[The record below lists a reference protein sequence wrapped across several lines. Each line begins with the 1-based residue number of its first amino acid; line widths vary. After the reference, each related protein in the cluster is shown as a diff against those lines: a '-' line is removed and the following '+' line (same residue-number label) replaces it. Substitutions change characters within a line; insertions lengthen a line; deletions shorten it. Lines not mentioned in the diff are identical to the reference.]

1 MTRSSSIVRKHGSD
15 RGDYGFARARD
26 IAFDAVLALWR
37 KRKAAGVKQSDIAA
51 ALGRDPA
58 WVSKQLKGPGNWT
71 LRTIGELVEAMDRFN
86 ALPQTGFADGLLL
99 RRRIWQK
106 RSFSLTGFGFT
117 PIERVR
123 RQIIFWIRGLHPPCL
138 FACCGFLKFF
148 RMCGNPPHLSTGQPV
163 IKPGRASAL

>member
-71 LRTIGELVEAMDRFN
+71 LRTIGELVEAMDGELEIAVFGRDEKIMPAKN
-86 ALPQTGFADGLLL
+86 ADAYSGYGDNWLSGSVRPIVGGPLGIARPQSITNLL
-99 RRRIWQK
+99 R
-106 RSFSLTGFGFT
+106 
-117 PIERVR
+117 
-123 RQIIFWIRGLHPPCL
+123 PP
-138 FACCGFLKFF
+138 A
-148 RMCGNPPHLSTGQPV
+148 LSPSPSSRPANVGTTW
-163 IKPGRASAL
+163 